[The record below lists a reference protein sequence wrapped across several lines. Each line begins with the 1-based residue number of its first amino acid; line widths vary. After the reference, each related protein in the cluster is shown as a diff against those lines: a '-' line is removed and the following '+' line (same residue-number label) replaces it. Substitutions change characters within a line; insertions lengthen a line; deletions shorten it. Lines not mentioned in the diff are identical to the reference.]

1 MLTML
6 LNRLPSLIGL
16 VAAPVL
22 MGAVVY
28 LKWQNIGLER
38 ELEKTTLELS
48 IERQEFANAY
58 AQASESY
65 AQLEAQFRATEQRL
79 QEQAAQARRERD
91 AQVTAA
97 RLAADSLRERLRVYT
112 DAPSVAGDY
121 SLTASAA
128 ATRPFAPGSF
138 GALIRDQASG
148 AAGRLIDEAE
158 RADTIRAALMQCYAA
173 YDAARGKHGIVT
185 DAR

>member
-65 AQLEAQFRATEQRL
+65 ALLETQFRATEQRL
-79 QEQAAQARRERD
+79 QAQAAQARRDRD
-91 AQVTAA
+91 AQVAAA
-97 RLAADSLRERLRVYT
+97 RVVADSLRERLRIYT
-112 DAPSVAGDY
+112 DTPIN
-121 SLTASAA
+121 ASGYTVAA
-128 ATRPFAPGSF
+128 ATAAARPFATGSF
-138 GALIRDQASG
+138 GALIRDQASD
-148 AAGRLIDEAE
+148 AARQLIDEAE
-158 RADTIRAALMQCYAA
+158 RADTIRAALMQCYAV
-173 YDAARGKHGIVT
+173 YDAARGKHVIVN

>member
-48 IERQEFANAY
+48 IERQAFQAAY
-58 AQASESY
+58 AEASEAY
-65 AQLEAQFRATEQRL
+65 ALLESRFRATEQRL

-91 AQVTAA
+91 AQVAAA
-97 RLAADSLRERLRVYT
+97 RLAADSLRDRLRVYT
-112 DAPSVAGDY
+112 DAPIAAGDY
-121 SLTASAA
+121 SLAASAA
-128 ATRPFAPGSF
+128 ATRPFAPGSV

-158 RADTIRAALMQCYAA
+158 RADTIRAALMQCYAV

-185 DAR
+185 DAH

>member
-6 LNRLPSLIGL
+6 LNRLPAAIGIALSAVL
-16 VAAPVL
+16 VLVSIH
-22 MGAVVY
+22 
-28 LKWQNIGLER
+28 LKWENAGLER
-38 ELEKTTLELS
+38 RLARAVLELS
-48 IERQEFANAY
+48 MDRQEFANAY

-79 QEQAAQARRERD
+79 QAQAAQARRERD
-91 AQVTAA
+91 AQVAAA
-97 RLAADSLRERLRVYT
+97 RLAADSLRDRLRVYT
-112 DAPSVAGDY
+112 DAPIAAGDY

-128 ATRPFAPGSF
+128 AARPFAPGSV
-138 GALIRDQASG
+138 GAIIRDQASG

-185 DAR
+185 DAH